1 MNNNRYTYRITW
13 SADDNEHVGLCA
25 EFPSLSWLAST
36 PQKALAGIQRIVNET
51 IEDLESNNEPIPTP
65 FSEKSYSG
73 QFRVR
78 ITPDLHRSLAIE
90 AAESGVSM
98 NHLVSTKLSSFR

>member
-1 MNNNRYTYRITW
+1 MSNDHYTYRIIW

-25 EFPSLSWLAST
+25 EFPSLSWLDET
-36 PQKALAGIQRIVNET
+36 PQMALSGIQKIVSET
-51 IEDLESNNEPIPTP
+51 IQDLMNNNEPIPTP
-65 FSEKSYSG
+65 FSEKKYSG
-73 QFRVR
+73 QFRIR

-98 NHLVSTKLSSFR
+98 NHLIITRLSANR